1 MRVTSLTASLVGAVT
16 EVRLMYPS
24 PSLDPVKLLLGRAA
38 ARPATERRPSEDT
51 LALWLLTGS
60 TSVTSD
66 PAALA
71 PTGSKRATTA
81 TAARM
86 SMLSRTGGATPR
98 MRVSHRTPLLPWS
111 AEALSNE
118 PSVSREGLPGGGD
131 APVLPTSAVRT
142 GRSPN

>member
-86 SMLSRTGGATPR
+86 SMLSRTVGARPPGCKCRIELPSFPGEPKHEAT
-98 MRVSHRTPLLPWS
+98 SHPCRGKDCLVVATHRS
-111 AEALSNE
+111 C
-118 PSVSREGLPGGGD
+118 RQ
-131 APVLPTSAVRT
+131 AP
-142 GRSPN
+142 